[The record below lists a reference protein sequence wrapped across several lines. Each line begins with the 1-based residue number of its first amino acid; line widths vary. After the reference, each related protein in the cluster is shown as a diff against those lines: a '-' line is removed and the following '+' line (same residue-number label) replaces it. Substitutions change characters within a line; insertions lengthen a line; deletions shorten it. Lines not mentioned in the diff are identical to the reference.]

1 MLWKFEER
9 EKSLSF
15 NEPLSG
21 PRFHAVPLS
30 INKSRYDISL
40 FSIDAFIYW
49 LLHYIRKLKEIYN
62 ILAINRI
69 WRTRLYEIGIIIKDF
84 CLYFGL
90 TGILSRAIKII
101 IDARYTGYEFYEEL
115 NYAIF
120 YSAIGDSL
128 DRYIL
133 RFNEIIESCRII
145 YALLYII
152 LSLLYLS
159 MQPSAIYRSIVME
172 WLIEE
177 FLINFPLILS
187 LISRFKLSIE
197 SSKGIYSI
205 YLFSLV
211 IILPFLIKIPTFPF
225 YYWLPEVHCEAN
237 TSISLFLAGLLLKLS
252 IFGIIKSI
260 LCTFYL
266 SLRFL
271 SSILIYI
278 ILIGIV
284 IINSSYFRYYDLK
297 KIIALSSILHL
308 NLTFQSMLSL
318 NSEGNN

>member
-1 MLWKFEER
+1 MQ
-9 EKSLSF
+9 
-15 NEPLSG
+15 
-21 PRFHAVPLS
+21 
-30 INKSRYDISL
+30 Y
-40 FSIDAFIYW
+40 Y
-49 LLHYIRKLKEIYN
+49 LL
-62 ILAINRI
+62 
-69 WRTRLYEIGIIIKDF
+69 
-84 CLYFGL
+84 
-90 TGILSRAIKII
+90 
-101 IDARYTGYEFYEEL
+101 
-115 NYAIF
+115 
-120 YSAIGDSL
+120 DSL

-237 TSISLFLAGLLLKLS
+237 TAISLFLAGLLLKLS
-252 IFGIIKSI
+252 IFGLIRYI
-260 LCTFYL
+260 LASYYL

-271 SSILIYI
+271 SSI
-278 ILIGIV
+278 
-284 IINSSYFRYYDLK
+284 F
-297 KIIALSSILHL
+297 
-308 NLTFQSMLSL
+308 
-318 NSEGNN
+318 